1 MDSIDKRRRQVS
13 FAAVTCGAGI
23 SLTLVGCDRYDNPSA
38 NPSPGEL
45 APMTPEQQIIM
56 AARARMLKKFA
67 GLEGVAMEFGALEGT
82 SFLGVVFFR
91 ENTSRYFYQ
100 SSILWRTDRVRRG
113 GGPQDAP
120 TAAIPETA
128 RVTWRDGDT
137 RLNDTYVAAIIGTHI
152 VNVGLAVPDSV
163 IEGIRKK
170 PGGLSLKFML
180 AEETCY
186 FGWHVMREVPD
197 TFSNPPKMQRTDI
210 GGNFC
215 EAYYDHKENF
225 VKGWHIHP
233 KTGQRIETDS

>member
-13 FAAVTCGAGI
+13 IATLTCAAGV
-23 SLTLVGCDRYDNPSA
+23 SLGLVGCSRYDDPSA
-38 NPSPGEL
+38 NPNPAEV
-45 APMTPEQQIIM
+45 APITPEQAVIM

-67 GLEGVAMEFGALEGT
+67 GLGGVETEFNALQGT
-82 SFLGVVFFR
+82 SFLGVVFYR
-91 ENTSRYFYQ
+91 ENTNRYFYQ
-100 SSILWRTDRVRRG
+100 SSILWREDRVRRG
-113 GGPQDAP
+113 GSSQGAAI
-120 TAAIPETA
+120 AAIPETA
-128 RVTWRDGDT
+128 RVTWRDEDT
-137 RLNDTYVAAIIGTHI
+137 RRNDTYVAKIIGEHVI
-152 VNVGLAVPDSV
+152 DVGLAVPDSV

-215 EAYYDHKENF
+215 EAFYDHRENF